1 MVEWLEHPYHIHNG
15 NNDKGQLVMAE
26 WLEHPYHIHNGNNDK
41 GQLVMAEWLEH
52 PYHMHSV
59 KKWLRRSTSWLSG

>member
-1 MVEWLEHPYHIHNG
+1 
-15 NNDKGQLVMAE
+15 MAE
-26 WLEHPYHIHNGNNDK
+26 WLEHIYHIHSGNNDK

-59 KKWLRRSTSWLSG
+59 KK